1 MAIDREGALQKMG
14 ENVYMITKVKLE
26 RFKKFKGNEVILK
39 PFTVLMGE
47 NSCGKT
53 TVIQAI
59 NLALNT
65 FSKSD
70 LITLKNGVANPKA
83 KGIGATTLPGINISD
98 FRELYY
104 GKISRQS
111 KKSNKTFG
119 AVISIIDDKEN
130 VYKLQVS
137 SLFGGFNLK
146 CLSTPKD
153 VSNSPT
159 IYNYAPLLISG
170 FVGLQETEQRSFPV
184 NIRQHLSSGNVS
196 SIIRNL
202 VLDLKKN
209 NVENYNKLKER
220 LVNDFSFYLDNV
232 DFNEQKDLF
241 VKAAY
246 SEKFEDKKIVFDFNS
261 SGSGFMQVL
270 QILAPIYTVCPND
283 CKVVLL
289 DEPDAHLHPN
299 MQIALAKSLQK
310 IQKELGIQ
318 IIISTHSSAIIK
330 SVRPSSVVP
339 ISTSNLVCEPLSI
352 EEEVEEHI
360 AQLDN
365 YELAKSVIS
374 GKMVFIED
382 ANTEIWETIDKILE
396 TKVFYGANTV
406 SIHKGRS
413 KDDKMPF
420 QIKPLLKTFLNKDID
435 IIYIRDS
442 DGLSSEWKRN
452 LIEYGEKKGVKL
464 YLLEKYEI
472 ENYILEGNLIY
483 RALCKKFPEKNK
495 PPVDEIEN
503 KIFDCLKNTVIMSK
517 YKYDDNLE
525 DSIFKASLI
534 LNMQEYRS
542 QNILKAEA
550 ERIRG
555 NYEENSDKESYK
567 RIGMG
572 KEALKQIFY
581 WLNNDLSLNLSKED
595 ILDVMQKE
603 DIPIEMENILRSLQ
617 SNILQKE
624 SISELEEYYEDNEE
638 NAIDEE
644 NSIDE
649 ILQLELPLKTL

>member
-1 MAIDREGALQKMG
+1 MG

-26 RFKKFKGNEVILK
+26 RFKKFKDNEVILK

-111 KKSNKTFG
+111 KKNNKTFG

-159 IYNYAPLLISG
+159 IYSYAPLLISG

-209 NVENYNKLKER
+209 NVENYNKLRER
-220 LVNDFSFYLDNV
+220 LVNDFGFYLDNV

-339 ISTSNLVCEPLSI
+339 ISISNLVCEPLSI

-382 ANTEIWETIDKILE
+382 ANIEIWETIDKILG

-452 LIEYGEKKGVKL
+452 LIEYGKKKEVKL

-483 RALCKKFPEKNK
+483 RALCKKIPEKNK
-495 PPVDEIEN
+495 PSVDEIEN

-542 QNILKAEA
+542 QNTLKAEA

-555 NYEENSDKESYK
+555 GYEENGDKESYK

-572 KEALKQIFY
+572 KEALKQIFF
-581 WLNNDLSLNLSKED
+581 WLNNDLKLNLSKED

-603 DIPIEMENILRSLQ
+603 DIPVEMENILKSLQ

-624 SISELEEYYEDNEE
+624 SISELEEYCEDDEE

-644 NSIDE
+644 NSVDE
-649 ILQLELPLKTL
+649 ILQLELPLNN

>member
-1 MAIDREGALQKMG
+1 
-14 ENVYMITKVKLE
+14 MITKVKLL
-26 RFKKFKGNEVILK
+26 RFKKFKNNEVLLK
-39 PFTVLMGE
+39 PFTVMMGE

-59 NLALNT
+59 NLSLNT
-65 FSKSD
+65 FAKSG
-70 LITLKNGVANPKA
+70 LITLKGGKATPKV
-83 KGIGATTLPGINISD
+83 KGIGATTLPGINIAD

-111 KKSNKTFG
+111 RKSNRTFG
-119 AVISIIDDKEN
+119 AIIELTDDKKN
-130 VYKLQVS
+130 IYKLQVS

-146 CLSTPKD
+146 CLSTAND
-153 VSNSPT
+153 LENAPT
-159 IYNYAPLLISG
+159 IYDFTPLLISG

-196 SIIRNL
+196 AVIRNL

-209 NVENYNKLKER
+209 NIENYNKLRDR
-220 LVNDFSFYLDNV
+220 LVDDFSFYLDDV
-232 DFNEQKDLF
+232 EFNEQKDMF

-246 SEKFEDKKIVFDFNS
+246 SEKFEDEKITFDFNS

-270 QILAPIYTVCPND
+270 QILAPIYTVCPDD

-318 IIISTHSSAIIK
+318 IIISTHSAAIIK

-339 ISTSNLVCEPLSI
+339 ISTNNLICKPLSV
-352 EEEVEEHI
+352 EEEVEESI

-382 ANTEIWETIDKILE
+382 ANIEVWETIDKILG

-420 QIKPLLKTFLNKDID
+420 QIKPLLKDFLNKDIE
-435 IIYIRDS
+435 IIFIRDS
-442 DGLSSEWKRN
+442 DGLSDEWRQK
-452 LIEYGEKKGVKL
+452 LIEYGEKKEVKL
-464 YLLEKYEI
+464 YLLEKYEV
-472 ENYILEGNLIY
+472 ENYILNGELIH
-483 RALCKKFPEKNK
+483 RALCKKFPGYNIPTVEQ
-495 PPVDEIEN
+495 IEN
-503 KIFDCLKNTVIMSK
+503 KIYEFLKNTIIMSR

-534 LNMQEYRS
+534 LNLHQYRNNNEVKS
-542 QNILKAEA
+542 EA
-550 ERIRG
+550 ERIRRS
-555 NYEENSDKESYK
+555 YEEIIDGEAYK
-567 RIGMG
+567 KVGMG
-572 KEALKQIFY
+572 KETLKQIFY
-581 WLNNDLSLNLSKED
+581 WLNNEIKLNLNKED
-595 ILDVMQKE
+595 ILEAMEERDVSV
-603 DIPIEMENILRSLQ
+603 EMENILKTLR
-617 SNILQKE
+617 SNILDE
-624 SISELEEYYEDNEE
+624 ENLGELEECEDE
-638 NAIDEE
+638 IQIVDEE
-644 NSIDE
+644 DSVDE
-649 ILQLELPLKTL
+649 ILQLTLPLERE

>member
-1 MAIDREGALQKMG
+1 
-14 ENVYMITKVKLE
+14 MITRVKLQ
-26 RFKKFKGNEVILK
+26 RFKKFKDNEVILK

-59 NLALNT
+59 NLSLNT
-65 FSKSD
+65 FAKSD
-70 LITLKNGVANPKA
+70 LITLKNGKAIPKGR
-83 KGIGATTLPGINISD
+83 GIGATVLPGINISD

-111 KKSNKTFG
+111 AKSNKTFG
-119 AVISIIDDKEN
+119 AIIELEDEKQN

-146 CLSTPKD
+146 CLSEVTDLK
-153 VSNSPT
+153 NLPT
-159 IYNYAPLLISG
+159 IYNFTPLLISG
-170 FVGLQETEQRSFPV
+170 FVGLEETEQRSFPV

-196 SIIRNL
+196 AVIRNL

-209 NVENYNKLKER
+209 NIENYKKLQHR
-220 LVNDFSFYLDNV
+220 LVNDFGFYLDDV
-232 DFNEQKDLF
+232 IFNEQKDMF
-241 VKAAY
+241 IKAVY
-246 SEKFEDKKIVFDFNS
+246 SEKLEDKRIAFDFNS

-270 QILAPIYTVCPND
+270 QILAPIYTVCPNE

-310 IQKELGIQ
+310 IQKELDIQ
-318 IIISTHSSAIIK
+318 IIISTHSAAIIK
-330 SVRPSSVVP
+330 TVKPSSVVP
-339 ISTSNLVCEPLSI
+339 ISANNLICKPLSA
-352 EEEVEEHI
+352 EEDVEERI

-382 ANTEIWETIDKILE
+382 ANIEIWETADKVLG

-420 QIKPLLKTFLNKDID
+420 QIKPLLKDFLNKDIE
-435 IIYIRDS
+435 IIFIRDS
-442 DGLSSEWKRN
+442 DGLSSEWKQK
-452 LIEYGEKKGVKL
+452 LIEYGENKGVKL
-464 YLLEKYEI
+464 FLLEKYEI
-472 ENYILEGNLIY
+472 ENYLLNGELIH
-483 RALCKKFPEKNK
+483 RALYEKFPQSNIPSIE
-495 PPVDEIEN
+495 EIED
-503 KIFDCLKNTVIMSK
+503 KIFDFLRNTIIMSR

-534 LNMQEYRS
+534 LNLQEYRDS
-542 QNILKAEA
+542 REVKREA
-550 ERIRG
+550 EKIRMS
-555 NYEENSDKESYK
+555 YEENNNKEINK
-567 RIGMG
+567 KIGMG

-581 WLNNDLSLNLSKED
+581 WLNSEIKLNLNKDD
-595 ILDVMQKE
+595 ILEVMEEK
-603 DIPIEMENILRSLQ
+603 DIPLEVKNILKFLQ
-617 SNILQKE
+617 SNVLQKE
-624 SISELEEYYEDNEE
+624 NIRELEEYGECYTDEEDS
-638 NAIDEE
+638 IDEE

-649 ILQLELPLKTL
+649 ILQLTLPLEN

>member
-1 MAIDREGALQKMG
+1 MG

-26 RFKKFKGNEVILK
+26 RFKKFKDNEVILK

-111 KKSNKTFG
+111 KKNNKTFG

-159 IYNYAPLLISG
+159 IYSYAPLLISG

-220 LVNDFSFYLDNV
+220 LVNDFGFYLDNV

-339 ISTSNLVCEPLSI
+339 ISISNLVCEPLSI

-382 ANTEIWETIDKILE
+382 ANIEIWETIDKILG

-452 LIEYGEKKGVKL
+452 LIEYGKKKEVKL

-472 ENYILEGNLIY
+472 ENYILEGNLIH

-495 PPVDEIEN
+495 PSVDEIEN
-503 KIFDCLKNTVIMSK
+503 KIFNCLKNTVIMSK

-542 QNILKAEA
+542 QNTLKAEA

-555 NYEENSDKESYK
+555 DYEENSDKESYK
-567 RIGMG
+567 KIGMG

-581 WLNNDLSLNLSKED
+581 WLNNDLRLNLSKED

-603 DIPIEMENILRSLQ
+603 DIPVEMENILKSLQ

-624 SISELEEYYEDNEE
+624 SISELEEYCEDDEE

-649 ILQLELPLKTL
+649 ILQLELPLKN

>member
-1 MAIDREGALQKMG
+1 
-14 ENVYMITKVKLE
+14 MITKVKLQ
-26 RFKKFKGNEVILK
+26 RFKKFKNNEILLK

-59 NLALNT
+59 NLSLNT
-65 FSKSD
+65 FAKSD
-70 LITLKNGVANPKA
+70 LITIKNGKATPKA

-111 KKSNKTFG
+111 KKSNRTFG
-119 AVISIIDDKEN
+119 AIIELTDDKKN
-130 VYKLQVS
+130 IYRLQVS

-146 CLSTPKD
+146 CLSTTNDLK
-153 VSNSPT
+153 NSPE
-159 IYNYAPLLISG
+159 IYDFTPLFISG

-196 SIIRNL
+196 AVIRNL

-209 NVENYNKLKER
+209 NIDNYNKLRDR
-220 LVNDFSFYLDNV
+220 LVNDFSFYLDDV
-232 DFNEQKDLF
+232 EFNEQKDMF

-246 SEKFEDKKIVFDFNS
+246 SEKFEEKKIALDFNS

-270 QILAPIYTVCPND
+270 QILAPIYTVCPDD

-318 IIISTHSSAIIK
+318 IIISTHSAAIIK
-330 SVRPSSVVP
+330 SVKPSSVVP
-339 ISTSNLVCEPLSI
+339 ISTNNLICNPLSK
-352 EEEVEEHI
+352 EVEVEESI

-382 ANTEIWETIDKILE
+382 ANIEIWETIDKILG

-420 QIKPLLKTFLNKDID
+420 QIKPLLKDFLNKDIE
-435 IIYIRDS
+435 IIFIRDS
-442 DGLSSEWKRN
+442 DGLSDEWREK
-452 LIEYGEKKGVKL
+452 LINYGIKKEVKL
-464 YLLEKYEI
+464 YLLEKYEV
-472 ENYILEGNLIY
+472 ENYILNGELIY
-483 RALCKKFPEKNK
+483 RALYKKYPESRI
-495 PPVDEIEN
+495 PSLEQIDA
-503 KIFDCLKNTVIMSK
+503 KIYESLRNTIVMSR

-534 LNMQEYRS
+534 LNLSEYR
-542 QNILKAEA
+542 NNNEVKHEA
-550 ERIRG
+550 EKIRMR
-555 NYEENSDKESYK
+555 YEEYTVNEIYK
-567 RIGMG
+567 KIGMG
-572 KEALKQIFY
+572 KEALKQIFS
-581 WLNNDLSLNLSKED
+581 WLNNEIKLNLNKED
-595 ILDVMQKE
+595 ILDIMEKK
-603 DIPIEMENILRSLQ
+603 DISIEMEKILKTLQ
-617 SNILQKE
+617 SNILQRE
-624 SISELEEYYEDNEE
+624 NPSELEEYEEVNEVV
-638 NAIDEE
+638 DEE
-644 NSIDE
+644 NFVDE
-649 ILQLELPLKTL
+649 ILQLSLPL

>member
-1 MAIDREGALQKMG
+1 
-14 ENVYMITKVKLE
+14 MITKVKLE
-26 RFKKFKGNEVILK
+26 RFKKFKDNEIVLK

-53 TVIQAI
+53 SVIQAI

-65 FSKSD
+65 FAKSD
-70 LITLKNGVANPKA
+70 LITSKNGKVIPKA

-111 KKSNKTFG
+111 KKGNKTFG
-119 AVISIIDDKEN
+119 AIISIRDDKQN
-130 VYKLQVS
+130 IYKLQVS

-146 CLSTPKD
+146 CLSTVND
-153 VSNSPT
+153 LSNSPDT
-159 IYNYAPLLISG
+159 YNYTPLLISG

-196 SIIRNL
+196 AVIRNL

-209 NVENYNKLKER
+209 NIVNYNKLKDR
-220 LVNDFSFYLDNV
+220 LVKDFSFYLDDV
-232 DFNEQKDLF
+232 DFNEQKDMF

-318 IIISTHSSAIIK
+318 IIISTHSAAIIK
-330 SVRPSSVVP
+330 SVKPSSVVP
-339 ISTSNLVCEPLSI
+339 ISTNNLVCKPLSV
-352 EEEVEEHI
+352 EEEVEENI
-360 AQLDN
+360 SQLDN
-365 YELAKSVIS
+365 FELAKSVIS

-382 ANTEIWETIDKILE
+382 ANIEIWEAADKVLE
-396 TKVFYGANTV
+396 TKVFLGSNTA
-406 SIHKGRS
+406 SIHTGRS
-413 KDDKMPF
+413 KDDKLPF
-420 QIKPLLKTFLNKDID
+420 QIKPLLKTFLNRDID

-442 DGLSSEWKRN
+442 DGLSREWKQK
-452 LIEYGEKKGVKL
+452 LIEYSQQKEVKL

-472 ENYILEGNLIY
+472 ENYILNGDLIH
-483 RALCKKFPEKNK
+483 RAILKKYPGPNINIPTIEQ
-495 PPVDEIEN
+495 IEN
-503 KIFDCLKNTVIMSK
+503 KILDCLKDTVVMAR

-534 LNMQEYRS
+534 LNMQEYR
-542 QNILKAEA
+542 NNNEVKREA
-550 ERIRG
+550 EKIRMS
-555 NYEENSDKESYK
+555 YEEDDDNEIYK
-567 RIGMG
+567 KIGMG
-572 KEALKQIFY
+572 KEALKQVFY
-581 WLNNDLSLNLSKED
+581 WLNNEIKLNLNKED
-595 ILDVMQKE
+595 ILEVLEKE
-603 DIPIEMENILRSLQ
+603 DISTEMRDILKSLQ
-617 SNILQKE
+617 SNALQKE
-624 SISELEEYYEDNEE
+624 SIVELEEYDEEEEEDNVIEE
-638 NAIDEE
+638 DDFIN
-644 NSIDE
+644 E
-649 ILQLELPLKTL
+649 IVQLELPLYK